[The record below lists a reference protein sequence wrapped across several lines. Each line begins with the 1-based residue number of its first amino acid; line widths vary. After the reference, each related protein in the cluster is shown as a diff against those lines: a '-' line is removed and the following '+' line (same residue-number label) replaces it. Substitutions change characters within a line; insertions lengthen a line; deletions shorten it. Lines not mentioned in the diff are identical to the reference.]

1 MTLWAAYPGVTLED
15 VKERYRQER
24 KKRTAERLLA
34 VKLSYQRVQCEEIA
48 RILDRN
54 PSTVRGWINHFN
66 QKGFEG
72 LKDDHIPGRPSTLTE
87 EEVNTLKKNV
97 KKSTRKKRLRSR

>member
-34 VKLSYQRVQCEEIA
+34 VKLSYQRVQREEIA
-48 RILDRN
+48 KILDRN
-54 PSTVRGWINHFN
+54 PTTVRDWINHFN
-66 QKGFEG
+66 QHGFEG
-72 LKDDHIPGRPSTLTE
+72 LKDDLIPERPPTLTDSDLQ
-87 EEVNTLKKNV
+87 T
-97 KKSTRKKRLRSR
+97 